1 MPDIS
6 GSATTVDVVVK
17 KALIVA
23 LVVLLVVIG
32 LPILMPGMGA
42 AHCADCGPAV
52 AASTLC
58 LLAVLAG
65 TLIAFALAYQ
75 FLREHRRRY
84 LELLLAAFFD
94 RPPQLIPVF

>member
-1 MPDIS
+1 MPAGKRP
-6 GSATTVDVVVK
+6 GSTVDAVVK
-17 KALIVA
+17 KALVVA

-52 AASTLC
+52 PTSPLC

-65 TLIAFALAYQ
+65 TVIAFAFAFRY
-75 FLREHRRRY
+75 LREHRRRY

-94 RPPQLIPVF
+94 RPPQLLPV